1 MDERSRRPHWR
12 QPVNHQQKRGEE
24 IEPGDNASVENRS
37 AGELSICI
45 RTGDGARME
54 MELAPGQAVE
64 VVAGE
69 SAARVELLK
78 GEVTDLL
85 VVKPDTP

>member
-1 MDERSRRPHWR
+1 MNDQHHS
-12 QPVNHQQKRGEE
+12 GET

-37 AGELSICI
+37 AGELSICVQ
-45 RTGDGARME
+45 TGDGARLK

-78 GEVTDLL
+78 GDVNDLL